1 MPTSQKSNMKKKKKS
16 LFSVPKKT
24 WVIVCYGYL
33 KSNLCIYETDRQK
46 TEKRLRTDLSSWF
59 LFVDRKLSVV
69 TKDEAIGVDGEDS
82 NNSTLFS

>member
-1 MPTSQKSNMKKKKKS
+1 MH
-16 LFSVPKKT
+16 LR
-24 WVIVCYGYL
+24 
-33 KSNLCIYETDRQK
+33 DRQ